1 MLGWKIRSLSLTLL
15 LASVVGLATAQ
26 PSSVLD
32 VDVDGHTGIFGRAT
46 HTGKFVGSTCTT
58 SDECYSKNC
67 ALVKGST
74 TLKKCQRQPFGGP
87 CFKDANC
94 LTRNCLSSKGVCD
107 NPSNL
112 NGTCSGDPY
121 CANGLLCDTGSGIG
135 KCKAKTGS
143 KCKWAGDCVS
153 GDDCT
158 NGVCKTP
165 LLSPNQPCNEGSECI
180 SGGCSFGPCT
190 MDNGDYVNC
199 VDLNNYATEGLCD
212 RYPLGHTCVHPGDC
226 SIGQCKGTCSNST
239 IGDPCSERY
248 QCTNGQTCANNK
260 CTVLAPGSQYPG
272 DPCSKNTDCKSGEC
286 NDYQCSALSLGQ
298 SGCRGYGDCAK
309 GICKDEKCQLG
320 ADGDKCGANL
330 QCQNLCNLDGI
341 CYTLKNG
348 TILATGQPC
357 QKNSQCIT
365 NKCLYHYGVVR
376 PSPTDDCPF
385 DPYYPDEPCVD
396 NVRDTVCRPGGL
408 GGKCYD
414 GNDCAQ
420 GSCINGAC
428 QGRPTGSECQTA
440 TDCTSLSCVSGQ
452 CSVAAAYS
460 PCSSGSQCYSGKCGT
475 TDCNPDYVTACP
487 SKFCL
492 PVPEGQTCRQDG
504 DCSQPY
510 YFCDNYPGGPNIC
523 TLKG

>member
-15 LASVVGLATAQ
+15 LATAVGLATAQ

-165 LLSPNQPCNEGSECI
+165 LLSPNQPCNKGSECI

-190 MDNGDYVNC
+190 LDNGDYVNC
-199 VDLNNYATEGLCD
+199 T
-212 RYPLGHTCVHPGDC
+212 
-226 SIGQCKGTCSNST
+226 
-239 IGDPCSERY
+239 
-248 QCTNGQTCANNK
+248 
-260 CTVLAPGSQYPG
+260 
-272 DPCSKNTDCKSGEC
+272 
-286 NDYQCSALSLGQ
+286 LSLGQ

-330 QCQNLCNLDGI
+330 QCQNLCNLDGV

-357 QKNSQCIT
+357 LKNSQCIT

-396 NVRDTVCRPGGL
+396 EVRDTVCKPGGL
-408 GGKCYD
+408 SGKCYD
-414 GNDCAQ
+414 ENDCAQ
-420 GSCINGAC
+420 GSCIDGVC
-428 QGRPTGSECQTA
+428 QGRPTGSDCQTA
-440 TDCTSLSCVSGQ
+440 TDCTSLSCDSGK

-460 PCSSGSQCYSGKCGT
+460 PCSSGSQCYSGKCET